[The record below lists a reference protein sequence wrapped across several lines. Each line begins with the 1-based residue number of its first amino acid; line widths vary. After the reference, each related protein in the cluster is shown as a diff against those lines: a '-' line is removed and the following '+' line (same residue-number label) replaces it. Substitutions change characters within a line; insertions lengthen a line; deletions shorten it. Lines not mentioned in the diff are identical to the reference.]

1 MFLGSTSRNEDRDE
15 RVVHDPL
22 VGAVYQLIKPPSVTM
37 VAPPIR
43 CVAVPPFAHHEVVAQ
58 RNVQLDQARFQ
69 RQIASTRAKKMTPNV
84 EDTADWEQAFKVR
97 GASKHELDSRA
108 ASLVRLEER
117 IATTCGGPMK
127 AAVGGQRMRQS
138 NR

>member
-1 MFLGSTSRNEDRDE
+1 
-15 RVVHDPL
+15 
-22 VGAVYQLIKPPSVTM
+22 M
-37 VAPPIR
+37 VAALVR
-43 CVAVPPFAHHEVVAQ
+43 CVAVPPLAHREVVAQ
-58 RNVQLDQARFQ
+58 RNVVFDQAKFQ
-69 RQIASTRAKKMTPNV
+69 RQLASTRAKEMTPNV

-97 GASKHELDSRA
+97 GSSKHELNSRA

-127 AAVGGQRMRQS
+127 AAVGGQRTRQS